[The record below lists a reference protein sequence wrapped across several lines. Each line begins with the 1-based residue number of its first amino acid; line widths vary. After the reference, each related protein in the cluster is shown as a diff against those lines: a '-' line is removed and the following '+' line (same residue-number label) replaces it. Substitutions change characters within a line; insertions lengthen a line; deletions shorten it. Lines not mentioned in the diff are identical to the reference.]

1 MKSRLIYLR
10 FFVAVVDT
18 GRVTRAALAVNKS
31 QSAVSMQLK
40 RLEDLLGVALHE
52 RQMVLTEAGDQMLVD
67 AKRMVAIND
76 DVFARTTDHA
86 FEGEVLL
93 GVPHDIV
100 NPIIPIALRQFHAE
114 FSGVK
119 VQLISSFTSALKEKF
134 RKDEIDII
142 LTGESDSDIGGE
154 ALKQVSL
161 RWIGAQQGKAW
172 RAEPLP

>member
-1 MKSRLIYLR
+1 M
-10 FFVAVVDT
+10 AVVDT
-18 GRVTRAALAVNKS
+18 CRATRAALAVNKS

-52 RQMVLTEAGDQMLVD
+52 RQMVLTEAGDQLLVD

-142 LTGESDSDIGGE
+142 STRESDSDIGGE
-154 ALKQVSL
+154 TLKQVSL
-161 RWIGAQQGKAW
+161 RWIGAQ
-172 RAEPLP
+172 